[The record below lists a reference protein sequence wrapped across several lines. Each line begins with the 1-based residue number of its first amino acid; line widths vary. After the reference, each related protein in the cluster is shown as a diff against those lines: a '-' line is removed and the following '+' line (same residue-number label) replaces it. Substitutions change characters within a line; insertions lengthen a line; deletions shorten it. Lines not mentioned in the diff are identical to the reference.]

1 MEKQTKNKYGFEI
14 YNGRVKVKY
23 NGAVMFTFNQIDF
36 LGYYFYKNDEQIYG
50 CDIYLLREKAGKS
63 RMDIYFK
70 TKEAWLSVNKLLD
83 ENM

>member
-1 MEKQTKNKYGFEI
+1 MERKIKNKYGFEI

-36 LGYYFYKNDEQIYG
+36 LGYYSFKDDSSLFGISFFF
-50 CDIYLLREKAGKS
+50 LREGAGGYTFDFYS
-63 RMDIYFK
+63 K
-70 TKEAWLSVNKLLD
+70 TKENWLAVLKLLD